1 MRYLSVCSGI
11 EAASVAW
18 EKLGWTPVAFSEIE
32 PFPAAVLKHR
42 WPEVPNLGDMT
53 KYEEWKLGSIDLL
66 VGGTPCQAFSVAG
79 VRGGLDDPRGGLT
92 LTFVRMADHF
102 NPKWV
107 VWENVPGV
115 LSSKDNAFGCFLG
128 ALSGESCE
136 LKPTGD
142 KWTDAGCVYGPKRTV
157 VWRCL
162 DAQYFG
168 LAQRRKRVF
177 VVACPRDQGDP
188 PEILLEFEG
197 LRRDTAP
204 SRGSGKETSSDV
216 AGCLRSGGQGGVPSS
231 RGEHLVTTEAFRMQA
246 FGEYSNDDTASTIK
260 ARDYKDATD
269 LVTSSVVGALCARDF
284 KGVGNQYVNEGKCLP
299 VTIPIHDQ
307 ATRHSGKRG
316 DKRDGKG
323 NGLGVGKEGD
333 PCPTLT
339 KGDKHA
345 VLAFEPGIAK
355 REGDPS
361 RFVEE
366 LSPTL
371 RSNMGDN
378 QVAAVLYENHP
389 NDSRVTGPLEVAP
402 SCVSRYGTGGG
413 NVPLVEERLVGQV
426 DWRTAHGDGGEV
438 SQTLKTDL
446 AHQSGPCLAVD
457 TYNQCLQE
465 TAIPIRSTA
474 SDICHTGGV
483 LDHRVRSAVRRLLPL
498 ECERLQGFP
507 DNHTLIPWKKK
518 PADQCPD
525 GPRYKALGNSMAVPC
540 MRWIGTRIH
549 NYQERNR

>member
-128 ALSGESCE
+128 ALSGEGCE

-142 KWTDAGCVYGPKRTV
+142 KWTDAGCVYGPKRTI

-188 PEILLEFEG
+188 SEILLEFEG

-204 SRGSGKETSSDV
+204 SRGSGKETSADV
-216 AGCLRSGGQGGVPSS
+216 AGCLRSGGEGGVPSS
-231 RGEHLVTTEAFRMQA
+231 RGEHLVTSYWTDPN
-246 FGEYSNDDTASTIK
+246 SPCDTLL
-260 ARDYKDATD
+260 ARDYK
-269 LVTSSVVGALCARDF
+269 GI
-284 KGVGNQYVNEGKCLP
+284 GNQDLTTGRTLVKA
-299 VTIPIHDQ
+299 VVPIHDQ

-345 VLAFEPGIAK
+345 VL
-355 REGDPS
+355 
-361 RFVEE
+361 
-366 LSPTL
+366 
-371 RSNMGDN
+371 
-378 QVAAVLYENHP
+378 YENHP

-402 SCVSRYGTGGG
+402 SCVSRFGTGGG
-413 NVPLVEERLVGQV
+413 NVPLVQ
-426 DWRTAHGDGGEV
+426 
-438 SQTLKTDL
+438 
-446 AHQSGPCLAVD
+446 AVD
-457 TYNQCLQE
+457 TYNQCLQD
-465 TAIPIRSTA
+465 TAVPIRSTA

>member
-1 MRYLSVCSGI
+1 MKYLSVCSGI
-11 EAASVAW
+11 EAASKAW
-18 EKLGWTPVAFSEIE
+18 EPIGWEPVAFSEIE
-32 PFPAAVLKHR
+32 PFPSAVLKHH
-42 WPEVPNLGDMT
+42 WPEVPNLGDMS
-53 KYEEWKLGSIDLL
+53 KYEQWNIQSGSVDLL

-92 LTFVRMADHF
+92 LTFVKMADHF

-128 ALSGESCE
+128 ALSGEGCE

-142 KWTDAGCVYGPKRTV
+142 KWTDAGCVYGSKRTIA
-157 VWRCL
+157 WRCL

-188 PEILLEFEG
+188 SEILLEFEG

-269 LVTSSVVGALCARDF
+269 RVTSSVVGALCARDF

-299 VTIPIHDQ
+299 VAIPIHDQ

-345 VLAFEPGIAK
+345 VL
-355 REGDPS
+355 
-361 RFVEE
+361 
-366 LSPTL
+366 
-371 RSNMGDN
+371 
-378 QVAAVLYENHP
+378 YENHP
-389 NDSRVTGPLEVAP
+389 NDSRVTGPHDVAP

-413 NVPLVEERLVGQV
+413 NVPLVQEAVIFQTSELRLTGKITEQTVCP
-426 DWRTAHGDGGEV
+426 
-438 SQTLKTDL
+438 TLKANTKAGDTEPKVIAFEPGIATREGNESRFVKEL
-446 AHQSGPCLAVD
+446 SPTLRKEMGDNQVAV
-457 TYNQCLQE
+457 
-465 TAIPIRSTA
+465 
-474 SDICHTGGV
+474 SDN
-483 LDHRVRSAVRRLLPL
+483 RMAVRRLTPR
-498 ECERLQGFP
+498 ECERLQGFN
-507 DNHTLIPWKKK
+507 DDHTLIPWRNK

-540 MRWIGTRIH
+540 MAWIGKRIDAV
-549 NYQERNR
+549 EKLNRKAHL